1 MNIKLFLIVL
11 SVTALLS
18 ACRKGTDPVDGSFAS
33 VVLKDNG
40 SKLYV
45 TGDVTVNPKDSIF
58 FAFTITSPR
67 DMGFVS
73 IQKNPVNQTA
83 FVVRDTL
90 TAAQK
95 NSYSAVKGL
104 RADSINGPTVYRI
117 VAHTATGTYIG
128 HKDVVVTV
136 NPDFS
141 FWSYRIVQ
149 VPDSVSKINKCY
161 YSSKDGKVYSYTDGA
176 ANSASIDFGYFWDT
190 TGRGTAATNDDLKHS
205 IYSLSAAPVQ
215 LGFYDISSWTKNA
228 TLFKKMPTSV
238 NFVTGLTSSGAI
250 QTLIGGNMASG
261 TSTKVTG
268 LSLTAT
274 GSTSNSLIGFRTAT
288 GKYGAILI
296 RYINGDSPNK
306 ETSIE
311 VDVKVQK

>member
-1 MNIKLFLIVL
+1 MNIKSLLIFL
-11 SVTALLS
+11 STTALLS
-18 ACRKGTDPVDGSFAS
+18 ACQKGTDPVDGSFAS

-58 FAFTITSPR
+58 FAFTITSPK

-90 TAAQK
+90 TTAQK

-104 RADSINGPTVYRI
+104 RADSINGPMVYRI
-117 VAHTATGTYIG
+117 VAHTFNGTYIG

-149 VPDSVSKINKCY
+149 VPDSVSKTNKCY
-161 YSSKDGKVYSYTDGA
+161 YSSKDGKLYSYTDGA
-176 ANSASIDFGYFWDT
+176 TNSASIDFGYYWDT
-190 TGRGTAATNDDLKHS
+190 TGRSTSATNDDVKHS
-205 IYSLSAAPVQ
+205 IYSLSATQQQ
-215 LGFYDISSWTKNA
+215 LGFYDISSWTKNV
-228 TLFKKMPTSV
+228 TLLKKMPGSI
-238 NFVTGLTSSGAI
+238 NFVSQLTSAGAI
-250 QTLIGGNMASG
+250 QTLIAGNMTSG
-261 TSTKVTG
+261 TSSKVT
-268 LSLTAT
+268 LVSAAS
-274 GSTSNSLIGFRTAT
+274 GSNVIGFKTAA
-288 GKYGAILI
+288 GKFGAILI
-296 RYINGDSPNK
+296 RYVNGDSPNK